1 MTNYRAEEYKLKKR
15 SIQTSIYNSQVVIV
29 FELVNNSTD
38 IISKI
43 KEQLI
48 DIGFKNIIL
57 SNKKKQNYL
66 TIHNEYN
73 NLFTG
78 NTYVAY
84 ANNIEKPINEFIK
97 SIIGFSD
104 NFSPFLLIIGIKY
117 LNYWIASE
125 NYKEFSSYKPNSIEN
140 ALHLNS
146 LVNSPIINIIN
157 LVNSTKISLYN
168 LIKIKET

>member
-1 MTNYRAEEYKLKKR
+1 MANYRTEEYKLKKR

-43 KEQLI
+43 KEQLVE
-48 DIGFKNIIL
+48 IGFNNIIL
-57 SNKKKQNYL
+57 SNKKKQDYL

-104 NFSPFLLIIGIKY
+104 NFSPFLLIIGVKY
-117 LNYWIASE
+117 LNYWISQE
-125 NYKEFSSYKPNSIEN
+125 NYKELSSYRPTHIEN

-146 LVNSPIINIIN
+146 IVYKPIINIIN
-157 LVNSTKISLYN
+157 LVDSTKISLYN
-168 LIKIKET
+168 LIKIKDA